1 MQPPLV
7 LEPTAAVGL
16 ACTSCVWCRWRV
28 KCVFAMGRKS
38 WSRQGEAAPFLHHG
52 NTHIP
57 YHALSSNVLTCS
69 SHSYSHLRRNGE
81 KEIRLRNW
89 PVFHFHPPASACPQ
103 CSSWPEGM
111 PSSEPFLSKSSQRP
125 HTNLHWQK
133 GLHWPQA
140 VRKKEK

>member
-1 MQPPLV
+1 M
-7 LEPTAAVGL
+7 LELAVVVGS
-16 ACTSCVWCRWRV
+16 ACCFYMHCIWRIKSV
-28 KCVFAMGRKS
+28 HALGRKS
-38 WSRQGEAAPFLHHG
+38 WSRWEQAASFLHNG
-52 NTHIP
+52 NTHMP
-57 YHALSSNVLTCS
+57 YHALSSNILMCG
-69 SHSYSHLRRNGE
+69 SHSYSHLRTNRE

-111 PSSEPFLSKSSQRP
+111 PSSEPFLSKSSRRP